1 GEVGGEWEGEE
12 GMVMHLKDAICA
24 ELAAA
29 SDEMRQ
35 TFSRADLHAH
45 LAESI
50 EAEVLAA
57 LAEGEAHS
65 PQAGARLP
73 PTLRGSLQI
82 DSATLKEEDSALGG
96 EVSHMVE
103 RRSPQPLWD
112 ELRAVIQEEL
122 QAQLTH
128 AIRTDCLAALEHLR
142 GEEGSEEI
150 RAEVCYILEEE
161 LRSQPTDEAHS
172 QMAAFQAKCSS
183 QVHGQLQFA
192 EQELN
197 SILSN
202 ELLAD
207 EAMRAVHNIMGELA
221 VPAG

>member
-1 GEVGGEWEGEE
+1 
-12 GMVMHLKDAICA
+12 MHLKNAIYA

-35 TFSRADLHAH
+35 TLSRADLHAH

-65 PQAGARLP
+65 QAGARLP

-82 DSATLKEEDSALGG
+82 DSATLKDEDSALGG
-96 EVSHMVE
+96 EVSHMGE
-103 RRSPQPLWD
+103 RRSPQPLGY

-150 RAEVCYILEEE
+150 RAEVCHILEEE

-172 QMAAFQAKCSS
+172 QMAAFQAKCVS
-183 QVHGQLQFA
+183 QVQGQLQFA

-221 VPAG
+221 VPAGRLLIDDGTAF